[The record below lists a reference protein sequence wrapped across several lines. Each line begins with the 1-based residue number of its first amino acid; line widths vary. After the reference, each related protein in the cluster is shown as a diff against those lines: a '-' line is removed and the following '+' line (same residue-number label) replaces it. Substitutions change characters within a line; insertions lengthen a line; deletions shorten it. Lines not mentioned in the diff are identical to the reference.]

1 MFTFT
6 LPIFHSWWICC
17 GPHRLGNKLYF
28 IKCLLRSFKLLGYWF
43 CQICTFTCKLMK
55 YSKWQMV
62 MVNLMFPQV
71 ISMYFNLDW
80 SIDIIYLPQIFNF
93 PESSKI
99 TEPLRGFPDTQTP
112 SGFSNTMSNLSNFP
126 IIQRGEVR
134 QGWYL
139 VRLHL
144 FPSPGLL

>member
-1 MFTFT
+1 M
-6 LPIFHSWWICC
+6 
-17 GPHRLGNKLYF
+17 
-28 IKCLLRSFKLLGYWF
+28 CLLLHYRHFTPGGFVADPTDWETNSTLTNGFKLLGYWF

-80 SIDIIYLPQIFNF
+80 SIDIIFLPQIFNF

-134 QGWYL
+134 QGWYFF
-139 VRLHL
+139 RLHL